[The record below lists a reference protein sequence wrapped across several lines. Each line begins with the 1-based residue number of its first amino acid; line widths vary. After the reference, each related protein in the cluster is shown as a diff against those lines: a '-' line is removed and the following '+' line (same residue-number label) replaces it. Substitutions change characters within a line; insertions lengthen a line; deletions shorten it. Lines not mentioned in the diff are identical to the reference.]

1 MVTAVIVA
9 FDESADAGLEIAG
22 QTIVLPQDAVLQ
34 GLIPTLDLALS
45 LGMVRCAA
53 DVIHALIGKPIREVA
68 GDVGRAIVAEQ
79 ARLANPR
86 RALTR

>member
-1 MVTAVIVA
+1 M
-9 FDESADAGLEIAG
+9 
-22 QTIVLPQDAVLQ
+22 
-34 GLIPTLDLALS
+34 PTFELALG

-79 ARLANPR
+79 AGLVNDLGAI
-86 RALTR
+86 AS